1 MDKEPSFWHICIP
14 MKHLFSLLIL
24 AVVATSLNACHT
36 MKGLGQDI
44 SAGGQDLTKAAEK
57 HTN

>member
-1 MDKEPSFWHICIP
+1 
-14 MKHLFSLLIL
+14 MKNILSLLLVLIAASAL
-24 AVVATSLNACHT
+24 TACHT

-44 SAGGQDLTKAAEK
+44 SAGGQDLTRAAEK

>member
-1 MDKEPSFWHICIP
+1 
-14 MKHLFSLLIL
+14 MKHLLTILLL
-24 AVVATSLNACHT
+24 AIATTGLSACRT

-44 SAGGQDLTKAAEK
+44 SAGGQDLSRAAEK

>member
-1 MDKEPSFWHICIP
+1 
-14 MKHLFSLLIL
+14 MKHLLSFL
-24 AVVATSLNACHT
+24 ALVLVAASMSACHT

-44 SAGGQDLTKAAEK
+44 SAGGQDLTRAAEK

>member
-1 MDKEPSFWHICIP
+1 
-14 MKHLFSLLIL
+14 MKHIFALLLL
-24 AVVATSLNACHT
+24 AITITGLSACHT

>member
-1 MDKEPSFWHICIP
+1 
-14 MKHLFSLLIL
+14 MKHLLALFLLAIAL
-24 AVVATSLNACHT
+24 TSLSACHT

>member
-1 MDKEPSFWHICIP
+1 
-14 MKHLFSLLIL
+14 MKHLLSLLAL
-24 AVVATSLNACHT
+24 VLVATSMSGCHT

-44 SAGGQDLTKAAEK
+44 SAGGQDLSRAAAK

>member
-1 MDKEPSFWHICIP
+1 MDKAAPFWHTCNP
-14 MKHLFSLLIL
+14 MKHLFSLIIL
-24 AVVATSLNACHT
+24 AVVATSLSACHT

>member
-1 MDKEPSFWHICIP
+1 
-14 MKHLFSLLIL
+14 MKHLLAFVLL
-24 AVVATSLNACHT
+24 AVTVTGLTACHT

-44 SAGGQDLTKAAEK
+44 SAGGQDLTRAAEK

>member
-1 MDKEPSFWHICIP
+1 
-14 MKHLFSLLIL
+14 MKNLIAL
-24 AVVATSLNACHT
+24 IAIALTVTCLSACHT

>member
-1 MDKEPSFWHICIP
+1 
-14 MKHLFSLLIL
+14 MKHLLAILLL
-24 AVVATSLNACHT
+24 AIAVTSLSACHT

-44 SAGGQDLTKAAEK
+44 SAGGQDLSRAAEK